1 MSNQDIFS
9 EVVGLIEKFSKP
21 VVLREQTEY
30 KKFPAF
36 LDLKLD
42 AKFIS
47 RDEDIDDKDYREM
60 ISVAKR
66 AGIDKSKDI
75 QGGIRNLIELN
86 KSLQDSNLEG
96 KSVADLMSRVRL
108 MRVLYNLVNNANPSS
123 AGTLF
128 ERLFALLFNMK
139 VETSTKDN
147 LEDVVSESGKGISLK
162 LIGEKTKIEGSKK
175 LLASAGGSVDY
186 VIARKNQDK
195 NQLSFYSVNLRLE
208 DASSDGQFSL
218 AYLSA
223 AASGSGVTKG
233 GVTLTATLIGSMD
246 ISQVV
251 PTSEKV
257 ASYVNQRFNSLIDE
271 TEQLI
276 DAVREL
282 VGTEQETDDKAK
294 TAEKKAEKARTA
306 ARKIQKK

>member
-9 EVVGLIEKFSKP
+9 EVVSLIEKFSRP
-21 VVLREQTEY
+21 VVLKEQTEY

-47 RDEDIDDKDYREM
+47 RDEDIDDKDYKEM
-60 ISVAKR
+60 IAVAKR
-66 AGIDKSKDI
+66 AGVDQSKDI
-75 QGGIRNLIELN
+75 QQGIRNLIELN
-86 KSLQDSNLEG
+86 RSLQDLDLEG
-96 KSVADLMSRVRL
+96 KSVTELMSRVRL
-108 MRVLYNLVNNANPSS
+108 MRLLYNLVNNANPSS
-123 AGTLF
+123 AGSLF

-147 LEDVVSESGKGISLK
+147 LEDVVSETGQRLSLK
-162 LIGEKTKIEGSKK
+162 LIGEKAKIEGSRK

-186 VIARKNQDK
+186 VIARKIQDK
-195 NQLSFYSVNLRLE
+195 NQLSFYNVNLKLE
-208 DASSDGQFSL
+208 DTSSDGQFALS
-218 AYLSA
+218 YVSA
-223 AASGSGVTKG
+223 ANSGTGVTKS
-233 GVTLTATLIGSMD
+233 GVTLTASPIGSMD
-246 ISQVV
+246 ISQVI

-257 ASYVNQRFNSLIDE
+257 ASYVNQKFNSLIDE

-282 VGTEQETDDKAK
+282 VGTDQETDSKAK